1 MTVAAS
7 PLLWRC
13 GLAVPRTSVVNT
25 VFTMAARTARAGVA
39 ATARLG
45 RGMAR
50 RNTNAGGSLIA
61 LGSLAGAF
69 GGGALG
75 QPVIGLLLGFGAGTL
90 LAVAIW
96 LRDRAV
102 R

>member
-1 MTVAAS
+1 
-7 PLLWRC
+7 
-13 GLAVPRTSVVNT
+13 
-25 VFTMAARTARAGVA
+25 MAARNPRAGIA
-39 ATARLG
+39 AAARLS

-61 LGSLAGAF
+61 LGSIAGTF
-69 GGGALG
+69 GGGVLG
-75 QPVIGLLLGFGAGTL
+75 QPVIGLLLGFGLGTL
-90 LAVAIW
+90 LAVVIW